1 MSLVYLIL
9 GGNRGNVVEI
19 FSTAI
24 ELVTSKIGQKIAIS
38 ARYGSESWGFA
49 SESFINQVIIINTAL
64 SPTEVLEQTQQI
76 ESLLGRIR
84 RTAGYEARTMDID
97 LLYYGSTVLNCAIL
111 TIPHPRIAQRR
122 FVLVPLAEIAPDKK
136 DPLTGI
142 TVQEM
147 LQRCTDPLKVW
158 QLTDNQLET
167 D

>member
-9 GGNRGNVVEI
+9 GGNRGNGVEI
-19 FSTAI
+19 FSNAI

-38 ARYGSESWGFA
+38 ARYGSESWGFT
-49 SESFINQVIIINTAL
+49 SEPFTNQAIIIETTL
-64 SPTEVLEQTQQI
+64 SPNGVLEQTQQI
-76 ESLLGRIR
+76 ERLLGRMR
-84 RTAGYEARTMDID
+84 KTAGYEARTMDID
-97 LLYYGSTVLNCAIL
+97 LLYYGSMVLSSSNL
-111 TIPHPRIAQRR
+111 MIPHPRIALRR

-136 DPLTGI
+136 DPVTGI

-158 QLTDNQLET
+158 QLTDSQLEN